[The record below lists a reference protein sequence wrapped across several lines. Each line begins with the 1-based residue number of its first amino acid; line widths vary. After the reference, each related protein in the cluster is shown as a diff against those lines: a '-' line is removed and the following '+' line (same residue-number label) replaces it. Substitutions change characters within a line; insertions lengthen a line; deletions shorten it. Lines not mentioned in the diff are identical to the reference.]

1 MKKLLLISA
10 LFLVSFCNSNDILAQ
25 SDSVKVEYKQESVDS
40 TNFFQRRKYKYL
52 DIVMKDEKSLIKAG
66 IDPAIIYTEMRF
78 NIKPRITFEKKVS
91 PSWSLI
97 FEDVMDYT
105 FDRALRT
112 SNVNDDPYVHVK
124 KISRFSNSF
133 NFGTRYYYGMKRGI
147 REKTSG
153 NNLNGNY
160 FEFTMNGFP
169 TITHYNDDYFVDPD
183 SPYVIF
189 LKPGKRTETYN
200 YFSLRLSWGIQ
211 RRLSN
216 FSFIDAK
223 AFINYGDV
231 VNSTFRTGPLSVGLD
246 INIGFGYNFK
256 KK

>member
-1 MKKLLLISA
+1 MKKVLVILI
-10 LFLVSFCNSNDILAQ
+10 LVIVSLCNNDKVCAQ
-25 SDSVKVEYKQESVDS
+25 TDSSKVEYKQESPDS
-40 TNFFQRRKYKYL
+40 SDFFQRRKYKYL
-52 DIVMKDEKSLIKAG
+52 DIKLKDEKNLLKFG
-66 IDPAIIYTEMRF
+66 VDPAIIYTEMRF
-78 NIKPRITFEKKVS
+78 NIKPRITFEKKINA
-91 PSWSLI
+91 SWSLI

-105 FDRALRT
+105 FDRSLRT

-183 SPYVIF
+183 SPFVII
-189 LKPGKRTETYN
+189 LKPEKRTETYN

-231 VNSTFRTGPLSVGLD
+231 VNSSFRTGPVSVGLD
-246 INIGFGYNFK
+246 INIGFGYSFK
-256 KK
+256 RK